1 MREKTIKKVLNNSL
15 FFSIGIFAGKAI
27 NMILLPVYTRFLSE
41 TEYGIASTIT
51 SFCSTFSIV
60 VILSLRAAL
69 LRFYKE
75 YDEKARRE
83 FVGTVIIVVVAN
95 SVLLCGG
102 MLLLRKTISSWFF
115 PGITFFPYIF
125 LGVLALAFDAVYLLY
140 QSILQSRQDGKR
152 YTLVNILYM
161 LLHVA
166 FNLFYI
172 VGLKLGATGMILGLL
187 TANVVFSV
195 WGIIDILR
203 RRYASFRFSGNM
215 ARKALAYSLPLIPH
229 NLATPLSNY
238 AAKYILN
245 ISVSYAA
252 TGLYT
257 IATQVN
263 TILDMVQSAVHLAF
277 RPWFNEQI
285 ENGVEGRKSIK
296 EFALL
301 AYTFFSIACVGIA
314 LFSQELIYVMTDT
327 PYHEAWK
334 VVPILAI
341 GLNVTFV
348 YYTHVLPIMYD
359 IKASKYVFICSVSS
373 CIINICVS
381 AILIP
386 LHGSYGAAGA
396 YLVSK
401 LYLSVITVIFS
412 RRVRYV
418 DFGLKTMVKQ
428 TAICLMFIVS
438 GLLYSDWRNIVEL
451 DVINI
456 LIKLF
461 VFSIAVM
468 YFLLPY
474 RNEILPFLKRLMKSK
489 CL

>member
-1 MREKTIKKVLNNSL
+1 MCKHYSP
-15 FFSIGIFAGKAI
+15 FSSYNEFYAKFIF
-27 NMILLPVYTRFLSE
+27 
-41 TEYGIASTIT
+41 
-51 SFCSTFSIV
+51 
-60 VILSLRAAL
+60 
-69 LRFYKE
+69 
-75 YDEKARRE
+75 
-83 FVGTVIIVVVAN
+83 
-95 SVLLCGG
+95 
-102 MLLLRKTISSWFF
+102 
-115 PGITFFPYIF
+115 
-125 LGVLALAFDAVYLLY
+125 
-140 QSILQSRQDGKR
+140 Q
-152 YTLVNILYM
+152 
-161 LLHVA
+161 
-166 FNLFYI
+166 
-172 VGLKLGATGMILGLL
+172 
-187 TANVVFSV
+187 
-195 WGIIDILR
+195 
-203 RRYASFRFSGNM
+203 
-215 ARKALAYSLPLIPH
+215 
-229 NLATPLSNY
+229 
-238 AAKYILN
+238 
-245 ISVSYAA
+245 
-252 TGLYT
+252 
-257 IATQVN
+257 
-263 TILDMVQSAVHLAF
+263 
-277 RPWFNEQI
+277 
-285 ENGVEGRKSIK
+285 
-296 EFALL
+296 
-301 AYTFFSIACVGIA
+301 
-314 LFSQELIYVMTDT
+314 LIYVMTDT

-438 GLLYSDWRNIVEL
+438 GLLYGDWRNIVEL

>member
-1 MREKTIKKVLNNSL
+1 MRHMKIKKVLNNSL
-15 FFSIGIFAGKAI
+15 FFSIGIFMGKAI
-27 NMILLPVYTRFLSE
+27 NMLLLPVYTRFLSE

-75 YDEKARRE
+75 YDEEARRD
-83 FVGTVIIVVVAN
+83 FVGTVIVVVGAN

-102 MLLLRKTISSWFF
+102 MLLLREKICRLFF
-115 PGITFFPYIF
+115 PGMTFFPYIF
-125 LGVLALAFDAVYLLY
+125 LGVLALAFDAIYLLY

-152 YTLVNILYM
+152 YTLVNMLYM

-172 VGLKLGATGMILGLL
+172 VGLKMGATGMILGLL
-187 TANVVFSV
+187 SANVAFSA

-203 RRYASFRFSGNM
+203 RGYARFRFSGEM

-285 ENGVEGRKSIK
+285 ENGIEGQKSIK

-301 AYTFFSIACVGIA
+301 AYTFFSIVCVGIA

-341 GLNVTFV
+341 GLNVTFI

-373 CIINICVS
+373 CIINIGFS
-381 AILIP
+381 AMLIP
-386 LHGSYGAAGA
+386 LHGSYGAAVA

-401 LYLSVITVIFS
+401 LYLSIITVVFS
-412 RRVRYV
+412 RRVRRI
-418 DFGLKTMVKQ
+418 DFGLKTMLKQ
-428 TAICLMFIVS
+428 TVLCLIFIVS
-438 GLLYSDWRNIVEL
+438 GLFYSSWHNIVEL
-451 DVINI
+451 DIINI

-461 VFSIAVM
+461 VFSVAAM
-468 YFLLPY
+468 CFLLPY
-474 RNEILPFLKRLMKSK
+474 RNELIPFLRRLLKRRNS
-489 CL
+489 